1 MQRKMNAIVA
11 LVVVAVIVLAVNLIG
26 SLLLNRVKL
35 DITEERLYTLSEG
48 SRNTLKTIDAPVT
61 ARFFFSRTALASVPF
76 LRDYANRIVE
86 LLREYQAYSGGKL
99 TLEIVDPRPDT
110 AEEEIAEKA
119 GIQGVPISEET
130 GTVYLGLVIR
140 DEGGEE
146 VAIPFFDPRRESS
159 IEYEITKALYTV
171 THPEKKKVGVLSSL
185 PVMGGAAPQNP
196 MMQRQQQQDRPWVFV
211 NQLRQMNFEVT
222 KIEESAK
229 EIPSD
234 LKLLL
239 IVHPKNLSETLQYAI
254 DQYVMAGGKVVAFV
268 DPLCESDKRA
278 MSQMGQMNPQAMMQM
293 SLSSDMPKLLKSWG
307 VELVSGEG
315 APAGGMMGM
324 PGGASGPSPK
334 VVADPGM
341 SLKVPSRTG
350 EVRNMIS
357 WLELKEPNIAKSEI
371 LTDGLSSIFCISAG
385 SLQKASQTEGI
396 EAEPLLET
404 SEAGRTLDGTMM
416 KFMGDPEQIQS
427 DYQASTQAK
436 AKQVLAYKLT
446 GKFKSAFPD
455 GKPADEPAKDAE
467 SDTPKPPTPPA
478 DPNKKSLKECEKET
492 TVIVVADADM
502 LANEFSVQVQN
513 VMGMELLN
521 PMNQN
526 LNFVLNVTEVLSGSQ
541 DLISL
546 RSRGTSQ
553 RPFTKVAEIQKTAQE
568 KWMAE
573 EQSLKK
579 QLEEVEARWQ
589 QLQSG
594 TKDQKLLSAQLA
606 KEKNNVSQSRAETRQ
621 KLREVRRNL
630 RENVERLGTRL
641 EFINIALM
649 PLVVVVF
656 SLALAFIRSSRRSK
670 AMQNANRSD
679 R

>member
-26 SLLLNRVKL
+26 SLLFNRVKL
-35 DITEERLYTLSEG
+35 DITQEKLYTLSEG
-48 SRNTLKTIDAPVT
+48 SRNTLKGIDTPVT
-61 ARFFFSRTALASVPF
+61 AKLFYSRTALANVPF
-76 LRDYANRIVE
+76 LRDYANRIEE
-86 LLREYQAYSGGKL
+86 LLREYLAYSDGKMR
-99 TLEIVDPRPDT
+99 LEITDPRPDT
-110 AEEEIAEKA
+110 DEEEIAEKA

-130 GTVYLGLVIR
+130 GTVYLGLQIS
-140 DEGGEE
+140 DENGE
-146 VAIPFFDPRRESS
+146 VVSIPFFDPRRESS
-159 IEYEITKALYTV
+159 LEYEITKALYTV
-171 THPEKKKVGVLSSL
+171 THPEKKKVGVISSL
-185 PVMGGAAPQNP
+185 PVTGGGAPQNP
-196 MMQRQQQQDRPWVFV
+196 MMMQRQQQQDRPWVFI
-211 NQLRQMNFEVT
+211 NQLKQMNFEVT

-268 DPLCESDKRA
+268 DPLCESDRRA

-307 VELVSGEG
+307 VELVSGEA

-324 PGGASGPSPK
+324 PGAASGPSPK

-341 SLKVPSRTG
+341 ALKVPTRTG
-350 EVRNMIS
+350 EARNMIA
-357 WLELKEPNIAKSEI
+357 WLELKDPNIAKSEI

-385 SLQKASQTEGI
+385 SLQKVSKDDGI

-404 SEAGRTLDGTMM
+404 TDAGRTLDGAMM

-427 DYQASTQAK
+427 DYQNSTQAK

-455 GKPADEPAKDAE
+455 GKPADTPAKDKE
-467 SDTPKPPTPPA
+467 GEEPQPPTPPA

-521 PMNQN
+521 QINQN
-526 LNFVLNVTEVLSGSQ
+526 LNFVLNVAEVLSGSQ

-553 RPFTKVAEIQKTAQE
+553 RPFTKVAEIQKGAQE

-573 EQSLKK
+573 EQNLKK
-579 QLEEVEARWQ
+579 QLDEIDSRWQ

-594 TKDQKLLSAQLA
+594 TKDQKLLSTQLN
-606 KEKNNVSQSRAETRQ
+606 KEKDNVRLSRTETRK
-621 KLREVRRNL
+621 KLRDVRRNL
-630 RENVERLGTRL
+630 RENVEQLGTRL
-641 EFINIALM
+641 EFVNIALM
-649 PLVVVVF
+649 PLVVVIF
-656 SLALAFIRSSRRSK
+656 SLSLAYIRSSRRTK
-670 AMQNANRSD
+670 AMQNQNRS
-679 R
+679 

>member
-35 DITEERLYTLSEG
+35 DITEEKLYTLSEG

-99 TLEIVDPRPDT
+99 TLEIIDPRPDT

-119 GIQGVPISEET
+119 GIQGVPVSEET

-171 THPEKKKVGVLSSL
+171 THPEKKKVGVLSGL
-185 PVMGGAAPQNP
+185 PVMGSGATPPNP
-196 MMQRQQQQDRPWVFV
+196 MMQRQQQQERPWVFV

-234 LKLLL
+234 LNLLM
-239 IVHPKNLSETLQYAI
+239 IIHPKNLSETLQYAI
-254 DQYVMAGGKVVAFV
+254 DQYVLAGGKVITFV
-268 DPLCESDKRA
+268 DPLCESDRRA

-293 SLSSDMPKLLKSWG
+293 QLHSDMPKLLKSWG
-307 VELVSGEG
+307 VELVSGEA
-315 APAGGMMGM
+315 APAGMMGM
-324 PGGASGPSPK
+324 PGGPSGPTPK
-334 VVADPGM
+334 IVADPGM
-341 SLKVPSRTG
+341 ALKVPTNRG
-350 EVRNMIS
+350 EVRNMIT
-357 WLELKEPNIAKSEI
+357 WLELKEPNVAKSEI

-385 SLQKASQTEGI
+385 GLQKAAQTEGI
-396 EAEPLLET
+396 EVEPLLET
-404 SEAGRTLDGTMM
+404 TEAGRTLDGTMM
-416 KFMGDPEQIQS
+416 KFMGDPEQVQS
-427 DYQASTQAK
+427 DYQTSTQEK

-455 GKPADEPAKDAE
+455 GKPADEPAKPEE

-478 DPNKKSLKECEKET
+478 DPNKKHLTESEKET

-513 VMGMELLN
+513 VLGMELLN
-521 PMNQN
+521 PINQN
-526 LNFVLNVTEVLSGSQ
+526 LNFVLNVAEVLSGSQ

-553 RPFTKVAEIQKTAQE
+553 RPFTKVAEIQQAAQE

-630 RENVERLGTRL
+630 RENVEQLGTRL
-641 EFINIALM
+641 EFLNIALM
-649 PLVVVVF
+649 PLLVVLF
-656 SLALAFIRSSRRSK
+656 SLALAFIRSSRRTK
-670 AMQNANRSD
+670 AMQNANRS
-679 R
+679 

>member
-26 SLLLNRVKL
+26 SLLFNRVKL
-35 DITEERLYTLSEG
+35 DITQEKLYTLSEG
-48 SRNTLKTIDAPVT
+48 SRNTLKGIDATVT
-61 ARFFFSRTALASVPF
+61 AKFFYSRTALTSVPF
-76 LRDYANRIVE
+76 LRDYANRVEE
-86 LLREYQAYSGGKL
+86 LLREYLAYSDGKMK
-99 TLEIVDPRPDT
+99 LEIIDPRPDT
-110 AEEEIAEKA
+110 DEEEIAEKA

-130 GTVYLGLVIR
+130 GTVYLGLQISDENGEVIS
-140 DEGGEE
+140 
-146 VAIPFFDPRRESS
+146 IPFFDPRRESS
-159 IEYEITKALYTV
+159 LEYEITKALYTV

-185 PVMGGAAPQNP
+185 PVTGGSAPQNP
-196 MMQRQQQQDRPWVFV
+196 MMMQRQQQDRPWVFV
-211 NQLRQMNFEVT
+211 NQLKQMNFEVT
-222 KIEESAK
+222 KIEETAK
-229 EIPSD
+229 EIPND

-239 IVHPKNLSETLQYAI
+239 IIHPKNLPETLQYAI

-293 SLSSDMPKLLKSWG
+293 QLHSDMPKLLKSWG
-307 VELVSGEG
+307 VELVSGDA

-324 PGGASGPSPK
+324 PGAASGPTPK
-334 VVADPGM
+334 LVADPAM
-341 SLKVPSRTG
+341 ALKVPTRTG
-350 EVRNMIS
+350 DVRNMIT
-357 WLELKEPNIAKSEI
+357 WLELKDPNIAKSEI
-371 LTDGLSSIFCISAG
+371 LTDGLSSIYCISAG
-385 SLQKASQTEGI
+385 SLQRTGQNDGI

-404 SEAGRTLDGTMM
+404 TDSGRTLDGAMM
-416 KFMGDPEQIQS
+416 KFMGDPEQVQS

-455 GKPADEPAKDAE
+455 GKPADEPAKNKEGEEPA
-467 SDTPKPPTPPA
+467 KPTPPA

-521 PMNQN
+521 PINQN
-526 LNFVLNVTEVLSGSQ
+526 LNFVLNVAEVLSGSQ

-573 EQSLKK
+573 EQNLKK
-579 QLEEVEARWQ
+579 QLDEIENRWQ

-594 TKDQKLLSAQLA
+594 TKDQKLLSTQLN
-606 KEKNNVSQSRAETRQ
+606 KEKDNVRLSRTETRK
-621 KLREVRRNL
+621 KLRDVRRNL
-630 RENVERLGTRL
+630 RENVEQLGNRL
-641 EFINIALM
+641 EFVNIALM
-649 PLVVVVF
+649 PLLVVIF
-656 SLALAFIRSSRRSK
+656 SLSLAYIRSSRRTK
-670 AMQNANRSD
+670 AMQNQNRS
-679 R
+679 